1 LIRSILLWIE
11 GTGLGHWMRES
22 GPWTYAIVN
31 LTHILAVS
39 TLFGSILI
47 LDLRLLGAWSRRVRI
62 DDLASAVTPVALSGF
77 VIAVCTGAAMLAT
90 KATAYVDN
98 PFLLI
103 KFPAIAVGFVN
114 AALLNSRPV
123 WRELRVRALTPRER
137 RQLAV
142 FGGISLTAW
151 LTAVTCG
158 RMIGYW

>member
-1 LIRSILLWIE
+1 
-11 GTGLGHWMRES
+11 MRES

-39 TLFGSILI
+39 TLFGSVLM
-47 LDLRLLGAWSRRVRI
+47 LDLRLLGVWSRRLRI
-62 DDLASAVTPVALSGF
+62 ADLASAVMPVAMTGF
-77 VIAVCTGAAMLAT
+77 LIAIGTGSAMLAT

-103 KFPAIAVGFVN
+103 KFPAIALGVIN
-114 AALLNSRPV
+114 AAVLTRMPA
-123 WRELRVRALTPRER
+123 WRELHVRALTPRER
-137 RQLAV
+137 RQLAL

>member
-1 LIRSILLWIE
+1 
-11 GTGLGHWMRES
+11 MRES

-39 TLFGSILI
+39 ALFGSVLV
-47 LDLRLLGAWSRRVRI
+47 LDLRLLGVWSRRLRI
-62 DDLASAVTPVALSGF
+62 GDLAAAVMPVAMTGF
-77 VIAVCTGAAMLAT
+77 VAATATGAAMLAT

-103 KFPAIAVGFVN
+103 KFPAIAVGMIN
-114 AALLNSRPV
+114 AGVLNLTPAWQDLNV
-123 WRELRVRALTPRER
+123 RELTLRER
-137 RQLAV
+137 RQLAM
-142 FGGISLTAW
+142 FGGISLSAW

>member
-1 LIRSILLWIE
+1 MRELLLWIE
-11 GTGLGHWMRES
+11 ATSLGHLMRES

-39 TLFGSILI
+39 TLFGSVLM
-47 LDLRLLGAWSRRVRI
+47 LDLRLLGVWSRRVRI
-62 DDLASAVTPVALSGF
+62 ADLASAVTPVAMTGF
-77 VIAVCTGAAMLAT
+77 LIAIATGSAMLAT
-90 KATAYVDN
+90 KATAYADN

-103 KFPAIAVGFVN
+103 KFPAIALGVIN
-114 AALLNSRPV
+114 AAVLNRMPA
-123 WRELRVRALTPRER
+123 WRERHVRAPTPRER
-137 RQLAV
+137 RQLAL

>member
-1 LIRSILLWIE
+1 MRAILLWIE
-11 GTGLGHWMRES
+11 ATSLGHLMRES

-39 TLFGSILI
+39 VLFGSVFV
-47 LDLRLLGAWSRRVRI
+47 LDLRLLGVWSRRVPLA
-62 DDLASAVTPVALSGF
+62 DLSSAVTPVALTGF
-77 VIAVCTGAAMLAT
+77 AIAAASGAALLAT

-103 KFPAIAVGFVN
+103 KFPAIAVGVIN
-114 AALLNSRPV
+114 AAVLNMTPA
-123 WRELRVRALTPRER
+123 WQELRLRALTPRER
-137 RQLAV
+137 RTLAV
-142 FGGISLTAW
+142 FGGISLAAW

>member
-1 LIRSILLWIE
+1 MRDILVWIE
-11 GTGLGHWMRES
+11 QTGLGHWMRES

-39 TLFGSILI
+39 TLFGSVLV
-47 LDLRLLGAWSRRVRI
+47 LDLRLLGVWSRRVRI
-62 DDLASAVTPVALSGF
+62 ADLSSAIMPAAMTGF

-90 KATAYVDN
+90 KATAYADN

-103 KFPAIAVGFVN
+103 KFPAIAVGVIN
-114 AALLNSRPV
+114 AAVLNTRPA
-123 WRELRVRALTPRER
+123 WRELHVRALTPREQ

-142 FGGISLTAW
+142 FGGVSLIAW
-151 LTAVTCG
+151 LTAVACG

>member
-1 LIRSILLWIE
+1 MRALLLWIE
-11 GTGLGHWMRES
+11 ATSLGHLMRES

-39 TLFGSILI
+39 TLFGSVLV
-47 LDLRLLGAWSRRVRI
+47 LDLRLLGVWSRRVHI
-62 DDLASAVTPVALSGF
+62 ADLAAAVMPAAMTGF
-77 VIAVCTGAAMLAT
+77 VVAVCTGAAMLAT

-103 KFPAIAVGFVN
+103 KFPAIAVGFIN
-114 AALLNSRPV
+114 AAVLSTRPA
-123 WRELRVRALTPRER
+123 WHELRVRALTPRER